1 MLKPDGLLVLKE
13 ATSTHD
19 FNTLT
24 FGLTPEW
31 WGFDDPEI
39 RLPGAPLLS
48 RAGWTKALEAARFR
62 DPRATGL
69 AGLDEVES
77 VLLARAPL
85 GERSPANVVADRS
98 APAASK
104 PAGAVEA
111 ALLDVVADALHL
123 APGEVEPT
131 GSFADYG
138 ADSIISVELVR
149 RINARFGIELKT
161 TALFNFATV
170 RDLARFIEIEF
181 ADALAT
187 TVPAPAPVERMEEG
201 KSTSVDRRVA
211 EAKGKTRRLRERIEA
226 RRQAAPVNAEAE
238 FLARE
243 AVKSGE
249 APSPDR
255 GAAPTLEQL
264 LTRLE
269 AGEIDVDE
277 AMALEVVDDA

>member
-1 MLKPDGLLVLKE
+1 MGAWAAPSKDRHSATAQPVQHDTPQTIYARLLELAAAENPRLVVTFPVELP
-13 ATSTHD
+13 ADTSAD
-19 FNTLT
+19 
-24 FGLTPEW
+24 EVAQW
-31 WGFDDPEI
+31 
-39 RLPGAPLLS
+39 LS
-48 RAGWTKALEAARFR
+48 VSGYTKVQAEREVDMPPPPEAAVAGGKKGARKAR
-62 DPRATGL
+62 GSDDVPR
-69 AGLDEVES
+69 
-77 VLLARAPL
+77 R
-85 GERSPANVVADRS
+85 R
-98 APAASK
+98 K
-104 PAGAVEA
+104 
-111 ALLDVVADALHL
+111 LLDVVADALHL

-226 RRQAAPVNAEAE
+226 RRQAAPVNTEAE